1 MNMFKKVLLPTDGSK
16 NSERAGERAID
27 IAELTGADIVV
38 LYVVETNYFES
49 PRLANYRV
57 DLFDELREEG
67 KKIVEDFR
75 ANLED
80 KKCKGTCQNINLT
93 TEIKEGTPYN
103 IILETIAKE
112 NIDLTVIGASGRHGL
127 DRFLLGSVT
136 ERVIRESK
144 SPVLVVP

>member
-1 MNMFKKVLLPTDGSK
+1 MFKKILLPTDGSK

-27 IAELTGADIVV
+27 IAELTGADIFV
-38 LYVVETNYFES
+38 LYVVETDYLQS

-67 KKIVEDFR
+67 KKVVEDFR
-75 ANLED
+75 ADLED
-80 KKCKGTCQNINLT
+80 KKCKGTCKNVNLT
-93 TEIKEGTPYN
+93 TEIKEGSPYK
-103 IILETIAKE
+103 IILETMAEEGIE
-112 NIDLTVIGASGRHGL
+112 LTVMGASGRHGL
-127 DRFLLGSVT
+127 DKFLLGSVT

>member
-1 MNMFKKVLLPTDGSK
+1 MFNKILLPTDGSK
-16 NSERAGERAID
+16 NSKRAGERAID
-27 IAELTGADIVV
+27 LAELTGADIVV
-38 LYVVETNYFES
+38 LYVVETNYIES

-67 KKIVEDFR
+67 KKIVEDFK

-80 KKCKGTCQNINLT
+80 KKCKGTCKNVNLT
-93 TEIKEGTPYN
+93 TEIKEGNPYI
-103 IILETIAKE
+103 IILETITKE

-136 ERVIRESK
+136 ERVVRESK